1 MTSMRSLLLLA
12 ALAAPLRAEGEFV
25 DAIAKKALD
34 DAKQLAASLPS
45 AADLGADWKRPWELP
60 AGLPQA
66 APSESGYWERA
77 AGAMG
82 FAGFSEEQARTY
94 ADLFVAQLTPHGLTR
109 RDALVFLL
117 SRARG
122 NNEPSAWKLAEG
134 LETAKRALD
143 AAPAPG
149 APRPDEKQALRT
161 LLDATGAPYAKL
173 NDQELLDAVVAQVSF
188 AKSRTAMSYLL
199 SNDWAGL
206 AQVRSDRELKER
218 KIWIAVAAVNLTMI
232 ERGRGALVR
241 DVLAADREAL
251 EKRITAALG
260 SLMEAG
266 ARTRRPELERELT
279 RAREGL
285 DAATSSLAAE
295 SDPERRRMFSERR
308 DQRQKEVDTLQN
320 ELTGLAEMA
329 KRVSCKITLL
339 QFGENSYLVR
349 ILGAA
354 PEQLNLNMAF
364 FTGWIRKG
372 DALIEVGLG
381 GTMPEA
387 DLEQTMRKFLSE
399 LDAGMG
405 AQDTSLA
412 SKVIPPQD
420 DATPPVPPTHPP
432 PPAIAENATFL
443 ATAPEPP
450 PGPLAAA
457 LEDVDPEDPD
467 SLRRQAAA
475 LLWTGHL
482 KAALEVAREAL
493 ALRPEDLT
501 LRRERVLLELVAGHM
516 IDGRAEAAALL
527 KLHPDS
533 TPLRILYAQACLALS
548 DDRAAAPEFARA
560 ARDDPKAAQALHDQA
575 FRLLEARA
583 FALADLQFESALV
596 MNPELHSAHYGLGVA
611 SQGQGMRMRSA
622 AEFEAYLEREP
633 NGPYATQAR
642 EALASAKAR

>member
-1 MTSMRSLLLLA
+1 MTLMRSLLLLA
-12 ALAAPLRAEGEFV
+12 ALAAPLHAQGEFV

-34 DAKQLAASLPS
+34 DARKLAASLPS
-45 AADLGADWKRPWELP
+45 AADLGAEWKRPWELP

-66 APSESGYWERA
+66 APSESGYWERT
-77 AGAMG
+77 AGSMG

-94 ADLFVAQLTPHGLTR
+94 AELFVAQLTPHGLTR

-161 LLDATGAPYAKL
+161 LLDATGAPFAKL
-173 NDQELLDAVVAQVSF
+173 NDQELLDAAVAQVWF

-232 ERGRGALVR
+232 ERGRAALVR
-241 DVLAADREAL
+241 DVLAADREGL

-260 SLMEAG
+260 NLMEAG
-266 ARTRRPELERELT
+266 ARIRRPELERELT

-308 DQRQKEVDTLQN
+308 DQREKEVETLQN
-320 ELTGLAEMA
+320 ELTGLAEVA
-329 KRVSCKITLL
+329 KRVACKITLL

-387 DLEQTMRKFLSE
+387 ELEKTMRKFLSE

-412 SKVIPPQD
+412 SKVIPLRD
-420 DATPPVPPTHPP
+420 DATPPGPPTDPLPP
-432 PPAIAENATFL
+432 VLEDSPSLL

-450 PGPLAAA
+450 AGPLASI
-457 LEDVDPEDPD
+457 EEIDHFDPEA
-467 SLRRQAAA
+467 LRRYAAA
-475 LLWTGHL
+475 LIWKGQL
-482 KAALEVAREAL
+482 KAALEVAQEAL
-493 ALRPEDLT
+493 ALRPDDVA
-501 LRRERVLLELVAGHM
+501 LRRERVLLELVAGSM
-516 IDGRAEAAALL
+516 LDGRAEAAELRR
-527 KLHPDS
+527 LHPDS
-533 TPLRILYAQACLALS
+533 VPLMLLYAQACLALS
-548 DDRAAAPEFARA
+548 DDRAAAPEFARV
-560 ARDDPKAAQALHDQA
+560 ARADGKMAQALHDQA
-575 FRLLEARA
+575 FRLVEARA
-583 FALADLQFESALV
+583 YALADLQFESALV
-596 MNPELHSAHYGLGVA
+596 MSPDLHSAHFGLGLA
-611 SQGQGMRMRSA
+611 SVGQGMRRRSE

-633 NGPYATQAR
+633 NGPYAERAR
-642 EALASAKAR
+642 EELARAKAR